1 MSGPLETRRRRYA
14 RTADVLVAVLT
25 ILNGLSWLV
34 GGLTSPAWFAVIV
47 GLALAGRV
55 ARDYFRPR
63 SGVLGTI
70 VSIAAL
76 ATAVLGGIVTASSA
90 PVAGHVLPVH
100 LLWSLAVVA
109 ATIARP
115 ALASSIRTGAAVDAA
130 DLVRAAEEQRIRSNR
145 ERELD
150 HVARVERDR
159 KWAARPSGDGERT
172 GYEPSELVDVEI
184 GPNPWMYGDPGAGLG
199 GSGFDERAIER
210 GREGEVNFA
219 RVLEQRGLL
228 GRFATFWS
236 VHMPDEGVGA
246 SKQLQTDIDCV
257 VVTGSS
263 IWLVDVKNYDQGGV
277 RWTVEREDAQ
287 GRSSVPTLIA
297 IDLQTEGAVGH
308 PRKMSGNM
316 KLARERFDRKM
327 RNLGI
332 RTALKPVVVMMP
344 RDNGLGRVQDVSWP
358 GDVPAAGLPDLLR
371 WLEDEP
377 DFVPSDENAE
387 LLVPILS
394 ALLKDESGSAPTLGE
409 RRLPTATA
417 TPARAVATARATATQ
432 PATEPSTAEDDG
444 SRPCSSCGATVT
456 ADIGFCVACGAA

>member
-1 MSGPLETRRRRYA
+1 MSGPLETRRRRFA
-14 RTADVLVAVLT
+14 RTADILVVVLT
-25 ILNGLSWLV
+25 ILNGLSWVV
-34 GGLTSPAWFAVIV
+34 GGLTSPAWFAVV
-47 GLALAGRV
+47 LGLALAGRV
-55 ARDYFRPR
+55 TRDHFRPR

-70 VSIAAL
+70 VAVTAL
-76 ATAVLGGIVTASSA
+76 ATAVLGGIVTASSS

-100 LLWSLAVVA
+100 LLWSLVIVA

-115 ALASSIRTGAAVDAA
+115 VVATSIRTGAAA
-130 DLVRAAEEQRIRSNR
+130 DTANRIRAAEEERIRSNR

-184 GPNPWMYGDPGAGLG
+184 GPNAWMYGEPGAGLG
-199 GSGFDERAIER
+199 GSGFDARAIER

-219 RVLEQRGLL
+219 KVLEQRGLL

-246 SKQLQTDIDCV
+246 SKQFQTDIDCV

-277 RWTVEREDAQ
+277 RWTVEREDPQ
-287 GRSSVPTLIA
+287 GRSSAPTLIA

-316 KLARERFDRKM
+316 KLARERFGLKM

-332 RTALKPVVVMMP
+332 RTMVKPVVVMMP
-344 RDNGLGRVQDVSWP
+344 RDDGLGRIQDVAWP
-358 GDVPAAGLPDLLR
+358 GDIPAAGLPDLLR

-377 DFVPSDENAE
+377 DFVPSDENAR

-394 ALLKDESGSAPTLGE
+394 ALLKDESGSAPVVGE
-409 RRLPTATA
+409 RRRPSPAA
-417 TPARAVATARATATQ
+417 TPTRTVSTARATATR
-432 PATEPSTAEDDG
+432 PATAPSTTEDAG
-444 SRPCSSCGATVT
+444 SRSCSSCGATVT
-456 ADIGFCVACGAA
+456 AEMGFCEACGAA